1 MTDAVASE
9 GEPPKRSSLP
19 LAIGASAIAIVLVGG
34 LMVWRADA
42 RINKIALAS
51 RPKPVTVVRAKQ
63 AMYRP
68 TRTYVG
74 TLQPWIQ
81 ANVGPQLVS
90 AYVDTVL
97 VRPGAVVKKGEVLA
111 TLDCREASAATKA
124 IAARARALDA
134 RQQAVEHEATRTQGL
149 LNGGFVSPNEAE
161 QKNAQSASEAAQVES
176 ERANLARSSL
186 DVNDCIM
193 RAPFNGEIAQ
203 RLIDPGAFVRPGTT
217 IVTVVDRDTVRM
229 TADAPEMDFDL
240 VPAGTRVTIHVYATK
255 RDLPGTITRRSPA
268 ADPSTRTVHFEID
281 LPDPTRVI
289 PVGTTGEVRIEVG
302 TPRPATEVPLNA
314 ATVRGDEATVFVVDH
329 GMAQEQTVA
338 VRGEAEGSLFLTS
351 TLAPEAFVVTEGRA
365 LLVNGD
371 QVDLKEEPNIGP
383 TVTARRPAGA
393 GSEVPDLPAAAQ
405 VLQVPITARGPD
417 GSGHRLPA
425 EPAIE
430 RQRR

>member
-1 MTDAVASE
+1 M
-9 GEPPKRSSLP
+9 
-19 LAIGASAIAIVLVGG
+19 AIGVSAIAIVLVGG
-34 LMVWRADA
+34 LMAWRADA
-42 RINKIALAS
+42 RTNKIALAA
-51 RPKPVTVVRAKQ
+51 RPKPVTAVRAKR
-63 AMYRP
+63 ALYRS

-74 TLQPWIQ
+74 TLQPWLQ

-124 IAARARALDA
+124 VAARARALDA
-134 RQQAVEHEATRTQGL
+134 RQQAVEHEAARTQGL

-161 QKNAQSASEAAQVES
+161 QKNAQSASEAAQVDS

-217 IVTVVDRDTVRM
+217 IVRVIDRDTVRM
-229 TADAPEMDFDL
+229 TADAPEMDFDV
-240 VPAGTRVTIHVYATK
+240 VPAGTRVAVHVYATK

-268 ADPSTRTVHFEID
+268 ADPSTRTVHFEVD
-281 LPDPTRVI
+281 LPDPTRAI

-302 TPRPATEVPLNA
+302 APVPATEVPLYA

-329 GMAQEQTVA
+329 GVAQARTVA
-338 VRGEAEGSLFLTS
+338 VKGEAQGSLFLDS
-351 TLAPEAFVVTEGRA
+351 VLAPGAFVVTEGRA

-371 QVDLKEEPNIGP
+371 RVDLKEEPKLGP
-383 TVTARRPAGA
+383 TVTTRRPAGA
-393 GSEVPDLPAAAQ
+393 
-405 VLQVPITARGPD
+405 
-417 GSGHRLPA
+417 
-425 EPAIE
+425 E
-430 RQRR
+430 REGR

>member
-1 MTDAVASE
+1 MTDEAAS
-9 GEPPKRSSLP
+9 KLP
-19 LAIGASAIAIVLVGG
+19 LAIGASAIAIIVVGG

-42 RINKIALAS
+42 RTNKIALAA
-51 RPKPVTVVRAKQ
+51 RPKPVTVVRAKR
-63 AMYRP
+63 ATYRP
-68 TRTYVG
+68 TRSYVG

-81 ANVGPQLVS
+81 ANVGPQLIS

-111 TLDCREASAATKA
+111 TLDCREASAATRA

-134 RQQAVEHEATRTQGL
+134 RQQAVAHEANRTQGL

-161 QKNAQSASEAAQVES
+161 QKTAQSASEAAGVES

-203 RLIDPGAFVRPGTT
+203 RSIDPGAFVRPGNT
-217 IVTVVDRDTVRM
+217 IVTVVDRDTIRM
-229 TADAPEMDFDL
+229 TADAPEMDFDV
-240 VPAGTRVTIHVYATK
+240 VPAGTKVAIHVYARN
-255 RDLPGTITRRSPA
+255 RDLTGTITRRSPA

-302 TPRPATEVPLNA
+302 EPVDATEIPLYA
-314 ATVRGDEATVFVVDH
+314 ATVRGDRATVFVVEN
-329 GMAQEQTVA
+329 GVAEARTVA
-338 VRGEAEGSLFLTS
+338 VRGEAAGSLFVDPAI
-351 TLAPEAFVVTEGRA
+351 APESLVVTEGRA

-371 QVDLKEEPNIGP
+371 RVELKEASASGP
-383 TVTARRPAGA
+383 VVERERR
-393 GSEVPDLPAAAQ
+393 
-405 VLQVPITARGPD
+405 
-417 GSGHRLPA
+417 
-425 EPAIE
+425 
-430 RQRR
+430 